1 MANKLYNIY
10 CDESC
15 HLANDHKRY
24 MFLSNISC
32 AYPQCKRHSERIKE
46 LKKKYNFY
54 AEIKWTNV
62 SKSKLSFYLELV
74 KYFFDTD
81 LRFRAIWV
89 DKQSLNHEDS
99 AYFEELYYKMYYR
112 LLNCKID
119 TASKYNVYL
128 DIKDT
133 WSAQKAKRLGE
144 ILNTQ
149 YGVFNKVQT
158 MRSDESVL
166 LQLSDFL
173 MGAMAYQKNQ
183 DDKNSDAKTRVLNEI
198 LEHIDSSNYSETEMD
213 NGSKLTFLNLK

>member
-32 AYPQCKRHSERIKE
+32 SYPQCKRHTERIKE
-46 LKKKYNFY
+46 LKKKYKFY

-89 DKQSLNHEDS
+89 DKESLAYKDSESFED
-99 AYFEELYYKMYYR
+99 LYYKMYYR

-158 MRSDESVL
+158 MRSDECVL

-173 MGAMAYQKNQ
+173 MGAIAYQKNQ
-183 DDKNSDAKTRVLNEI
+183 DDKNSDAKIRVLNEI
-198 LEHIDSSNYSETEMD
+198 QEHIKQSDYSESEMD
-213 NGSKLTFLNLK
+213 NGSKLTFLNLR